1 MQHGSDVLTLE
12 RVSKRF
18 GSVVAVD
25 QMSLAIPQG
34 TIYGFL
40 GPNGAGKTTTIR
52 MIMSIIYPDS
62 GHIRIL
68 GQKNSEAIKDRLGYL
83 PEEKG
88 LYKKMTAS
96 EILIYFG
103 RLKGLPAARAR
114 QRARELLSRFGLG
127 EWMDKR
133 CETLSKG
140 MGQKVQL
147 LGTLIHEPELVIL
160 DEPFSG
166 LDPVNVELMREMILQ
181 LKQQGRTVIFST
193 HVMEQAEQ
201 TCDSILLINRGQK
214 LLDGPLAAIKSS
226 GEKGILLDYDGDGSV
241 LDKLPGVRRVNDAGK
256 QAEILLTPQ
265 GDPQE
270 ILARLVEARLNIRR
284 FDLRE
289 PSLHEIFIR
298 AVGGSDDEC

>member
-1 MQHGSDVLTLE
+1 MQHGTDALTLE

-18 GSVVAVD
+18 GSLVAVD
-25 QMSLAIPQG
+25 SMSLAIPQG

-52 MIMSIIYPDS
+52 MIMSIIFPDS
-62 GHIRIL
+62 GQIRVL
-68 GQKNSEAIKDRLGYL
+68 GQLNSEAIKDRLGYL

-88 LYKKMTAS
+88 LYKKMTAG

-103 RLKGLPAARAR
+103 RLKGLRAAQAR
-114 QRARELLSRFGLG
+114 QRAQELLSRFGLG

-147 LGTLIHEPELVIL
+147 LGTLIHEPELIIL

-166 LDPVNVELMREMILQ
+166 LDPVNVELMREMILEM
-181 LKQQGRTVIFST
+181 KQQGRTVIFST

-241 LDKLPGVRRVNDAGK
+241 LHKLPGVRRVNNAGK
-256 QAEILLTPQ
+256 QAEILLAPH

-270 ILARLVEARLNIRR
+270 ILARLVEARLSIRR

-298 AVGGSDDEC
+298 AVGGSDDE